1 MAETAIGRARP
12 QDHRW
17 IRQVWRFLRNWPV
30 LPVVILVVLVVP
42 SILGPLI
49 APYNAVEGDT
59 LYRLAPPFDAQ
70 HWLGTDHVGRDILS
84 RMILGGRVTIMVAV
98 VSMVSGFVVGTA
110 LGIVA
115 GYVGGITDEIITR
128 AVDIWQSLPFLM
140 VALVVVQVMGQTL
153 TVLLALLALLAWSPF
168 VRVIRGQVLSLKEM
182 DYVALARIA
191 GASPVWL
198 MWRHMFPGVLN
209 TAAVV
214 ASLRV
219 GQLILAEATLSFLG
233 AGIPPPTPSWG
244 VMVSE
249 GRDYVASAWWAT
261 VFPGAAIC
269 LIVMSMNFLGDWL
282 RDKLDPRLRQLGAA

>member
-12 QDHRW
+12 QGHGW

-59 LYRLAPPFDAQ
+59 LYRLAPPFDAR

-84 RMILGGRVTIMVAV
+84 RMILGGRISIMVAV

-282 RDKLDPRLRQLGAA
+282 RDKLDPRLRQLSAA